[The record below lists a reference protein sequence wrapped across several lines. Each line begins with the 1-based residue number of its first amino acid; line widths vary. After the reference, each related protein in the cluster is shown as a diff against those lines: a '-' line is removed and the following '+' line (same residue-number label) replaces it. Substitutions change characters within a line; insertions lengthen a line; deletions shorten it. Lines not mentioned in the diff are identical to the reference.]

1 MTSSRH
7 DWQDDAACLGEK
19 VNDFFDNYEED
30 EGGELRQEMDGLCR
44 SCPVMRT
51 CFAYAKYYRLTG
63 VWGGIYMNKGD
74 IDKEMNNHKTPDDW
88 AKTYVAITS

>member
-19 VNDFFDNYEED
+19 VNDFFDNYEDD

-44 SCPVMRT
+44 YCPDMRT
-51 CFAYAKYYRLTG
+51 CFAYAK
-63 VWGGIYMNKGD
+63 
-74 IDKEMNNHKTPDDW
+74 
-88 AKTYVAITS
+88 